1 MRQALET
8 LQELPAITYL
18 IPMTLIIVGF
28 LIGAWAI
35 YFDYRKRQ
43 LAFEE
48 RRLMIERGLTP
59 PPEPEERAKTPAAA
73 WATKWRLD
81 HEERMAMIEK
91 GLTPPPPKRWTRSD
105 YLRIGL
111 IALFAGLGLSIGGY
125 LFLSEGGYQGD
136 AGIAGAWG
144 VAIAAIGLGCV
155 VYALVAKG
163 HESEERATKG

>member
-8 LQELPAITYL
+8 LQELPPITYL
-18 IPMTLIIVGF
+18 IPMALIIVGF

-59 PPEPEERAKTPAAA
+59 PPEPEQRANTPAAA
-73 WATKWRLD
+73 WAIKHKLD

-91 GLTPPPPKRWTRSD
+91 GMMPPPPKGWAWSD
-105 YLRIGL
+105 YLRVGL

-144 VAIAAIGLGCV
+144 AAIASIGLGCV
-155 VYALVAKG
+155 VYALIVKG
-163 HESEERATKG
+163 HETEERATKG